1 MISSFRKTALI
12 ILIIILLPTLIFS
25 IYEIGSMKSNE
36 AMIESIYRNQLDAI
50 LFSVNQYSE
59 DVISSWAS
67 KLDQLENDDKQTIRE
82 DITQFIQE
90 TPSVNLLKQYNEN
103 DSLLCLVP
111 DSLKDDPVVKEID
124 HIMIENDTLIR
135 RLKTYFR
142 GDYRKIEPI
151 ELEGVDRQ
159 LIVFLSTIHSKLVIN
174 ALMINPEQFITWVL
188 DPKIQE
194 ITRGKFYISAYHDN
208 DKHPFYNS
216 DKQHEPKVGGPKK
229 HFWLLKDYSLGI
241 ELKDRTIADLSRSR
255 TQKDLAAIGLIDLL
269 LLLGIWIIIRN
280 VRKQMELAQLKADFV
295 SNVSHEIR
303 TPLALIS
310 MYIETLEMGR
320 VSTESKVKEYYQVI
334 LQETNRLS
342 GIVNKILNF
351 SQIEGGKRKYVF
363 NSMDVNKVVDEV
375 NSFFS
380 INLDKQGFHFEINKE
395 NNLPEIIA
403 DREAL
408 TDALV
413 NLVDNAMKYSG
424 DNKEISVTTGMTGDE
439 VFFEVADKG
448 IGISVKDQK
457 FIFDKFYRVT
467 EKNLALKAKGSG
479 LGLAIVK
486 HIVDAHQGR
495 IEVSSEK
502 GKGSKFRLILPQY
515 SSGVVKGHGRI
526 RFIRKKNL
534 N

>member
-1 MISSFRKTALI
+1 MFSSFRKTALI

-25 IYEIGSMKSNE
+25 IYEIGSMKGNE
-36 AMIESIYRNQLDAI
+36 KMIESIYRNQLDAI

-59 DVISSWAS
+59 DVVSSWAA
-67 KLDQLENDDKQTIRE
+67 KLDQLENDNKQTVEE
-82 DITQFIQE
+82 DITQFIRE
-90 TPSVNLLKQYNEN
+90 TPAVNLLKQFNEQ

-111 DSLKDDPVVKEID
+111 DSLSSDPVVKEID
-124 HIMIENDTLIR
+124 RVLIDNDTLVR

-142 GDYRKIEPI
+142 GGYRKIEPI

-159 LIVFLSTIHSKLVIN
+159 LIVFLSTIKSKLVVN
-174 ALMINPEQFITWVL
+174 AMMINPEQFITWVL

-194 ITRGKFYISAYHDN
+194 ITRGKFYISAYHAN
-208 DKHPFYNS
+208 DKEPFYNS
-216 DKQHEPKVGGPKK
+216 DKQYQPTEGGPRK

-241 ELKDRTIADLSRSR
+241 ELKDRTIADLARSR
-255 TQKDLAAIGLIDLL
+255 TQKDIAAIAVIDLML
-269 LLLGIWIIIRN
+269 IIGILIILRN

-320 VSTESKVKEYYQVI
+320 ISTENKVKEYYQVI

-342 GIVNKILNF
+342 GIVNKILSF
-351 SQIEGGKRKYVF
+351 SQIEGGKRKYMLARTDL
-363 NSMDVNKVVDEV
+363 NTVVDEV
-375 NSFFS
+375 YSVFS
-380 INLDKQGFHFEINKE
+380 INLDKQGFRFDIHKVND
-395 NNLPEIIA
+395 LPEVTA
-403 DREAL
+403 DREAVV
-408 TDALV
+408 DAVV

-424 DNKEISVTTGMTGDE
+424 DTKEITVNTGMTGND
-439 VFFEVADKG
+439 VFIEVADKG
-448 IGISVKDQK
+448 IGISLKDQK
-457 FIFDKFYRVT
+457 YIFDKFYRVT

-486 HIVDAHQGR
+486 HIADAHQGR
-495 IEVSSEK
+495 IDVFSEK
-502 GKGSKFRLILPQY
+502 DKGSRFRLVLPAN
-515 SSGVVKGHGRI
+515 SSGPVKGHGRARI
-526 RFIRKKNL
+526 IRKN